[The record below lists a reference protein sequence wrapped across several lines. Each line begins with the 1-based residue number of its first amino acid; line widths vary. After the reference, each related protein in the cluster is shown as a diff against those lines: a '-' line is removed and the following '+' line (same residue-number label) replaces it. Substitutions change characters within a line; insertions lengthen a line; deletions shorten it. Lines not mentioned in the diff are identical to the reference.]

1 MPILLDILASPRSP
15 RILRSL
21 LSIKIISV
29 LPWMMSPTQ
38 QTIFTLLLFWL
49 FISILLSVCPISSDV
64 AQICFQIALVS
75 SSLSVF
81 PSFPRCSWMA
91 PFFLYP

>member
-49 FISILLSVCPISSDV
+49 FVPILLSVSPISSDV
-64 AQICFQIALVS
+64 VPICFQIALVS
-75 SSLSVF
+75 SSLSMISCF
-81 PSFPRCSWMA
+81 SWL
-91 PFFLYP
+91 LYF